1 MCCNISSPSAPSMA
15 SVCRSK
21 KKTRRLNF
29 RIVKGYRHNTYV
41 LTKMTNNNYLDWL
54 PDDLMSTID
63 TMAKRMAMADKV
75 YDAITVGYDPKV
87 GRPTCYDNTLVPLP
101 LFGLN
106 GRWRIYDTCC
116 KHVMKAGPN
125 RGECCGQHCIGSEGA
140 RCSKH
145 IKRVDSAFGL
155 SPTGRG
161 RSGDGPRPPLHG
173 TVLNGVVYKNH
184 CGFDGRDWKC
194 SLRLF
199 DEAIKLGLCGD
210 EMQGH
215 MQNWSRDHGMGWAA
229 AGVEMSH
236 EVNRRLA
243 AL

>member
-1 MCCNISSPSAPSMA
+1 
-15 SVCRSK
+15 
-21 KKTRRLNF
+21 
-29 RIVKGYRHNTYV
+29 
-41 LTKMTNNNYLDWL
+41 MTNNSYLDWL

-87 GRPTCYDNTLVPLP
+87 GRPTCYDNTLVPLT

-106 GRWRIYDTCC
+106 GRWDIYDTCC

-125 RGECCGQHCIGSEGA
+125 RGMVCGGHCIASEGA

-145 IKRVDSAFGL
+145 IKRVDNAFGI
-155 SPTGRG
+155 SR
-161 RSGDGPRPPLHG
+161 RGPRLPLHG

-184 CGFDGRDWKC
+184 CGFDGRDWTC

-199 DEAIKLGLCGD
+199 DEAIKMGLCDD
-210 EMQGH
+210 EMRGH
-215 MQNWSRDHGMGWAA
+215 MKAWSRDHGMGWA
-229 AGVEMSH
+229 GREISR
-236 EVNRRLA
+236 EFDRIEWFDEWGCL
-243 AL
+243 